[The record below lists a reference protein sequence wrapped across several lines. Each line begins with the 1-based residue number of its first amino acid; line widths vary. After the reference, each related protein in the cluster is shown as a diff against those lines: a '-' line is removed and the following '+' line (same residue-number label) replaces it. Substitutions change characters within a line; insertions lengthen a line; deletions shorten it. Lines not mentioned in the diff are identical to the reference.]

1 MVGWGFSWGGGAEE
15 NGGGEPMG
23 LFSGGG
29 PISGELA
36 MGLGAVKATGRR
48 RER

>member
-1 MVGWGFSWGGGAEE
+1 
-15 NGGGEPMG
+15 MG

-48 RER
+48 NAERNSDKNVLQCFRGLV